1 LQWRIKI
8 WKRLVALPFDLKTDA
23 EIGSRLSN
31 ENALL
36 DYSQGDPVEGAS
48 NAPSVDGRM
57 DGLSE
62 TICAAQRSI
71 GNIFMSDVAEYISE

>member
-1 LQWRIKI
+1 
-8 WKRLVALPFDLKTDA
+8 LPFDLKTDA

-31 ENALL
+31 ENALEFSL
-36 DYSQGDPVEGAS
+36 VKEIQLKEHRMRR